1 MSVTRFNGQLEFGVE
16 MGLHYDAGRLA
27 DEAIEAEALGFDLF
41 SISDHLHTDSPRYE
55 PWTALTW
62 VAAATARIGVVT
74 NVLGLPYR
82 SPAVTAKM
90 AETLDR
96 LSCGRLVLGLGV
108 GGFDHEFAAFGLA
121 QRTAGQKVTALGEA
135 ITIIRGLWT
144 QDSVSYD
151 GEHFHVA
158 GARIEPRPAHQIPIW
173 LGTYG
178 ARGLRLTGPG
188 QRGQRRTRPRRRH
201 LRLQCR
207 RGL

>member
-1 MSVTRFNGQLEFGVE
+1 
-16 MGLHYDAGRLA
+16 
-27 DEAIEAEALGFDLF
+27 
-41 SISDHLHTDSPRYE
+41 
-55 PWTALTW
+55 
-62 VAAATARIGVVT
+62 
-74 NVLGLPYR
+74 
-82 SPAVTAKM
+82 M

-96 LSCGRLVLGLGV
+96 LSGGRLVLGLGV

-135 ITIIRGLWT
+135 VTIIRGLWT

-151 GEHFHVA
+151 GEHFHVT

-178 ARGLRLTGPG
+178 ARAPVDRSACGRLAAVLPAARPG
-188 QRGQRRTRPRRRH
+188 RRAGDARRRRGQRDRSRTRPGRCH

-207 RGL
+207 RDL